1 MIPRFIQKQVVDN
14 LLSRH
19 KIVLIFGARQVGKT
33 TLLLIVQQE
42 LENSGRRVRYINCD
56 IQEERQAINTTARAL
71 LDRLVQDKDVL
82 LIDEAQNLDNPGLI
96 LKILYDL
103 YPEVQ
108 FAATGSSS
116 FDLRNRVSDPLTGR
130 FIDFALYPL
139 SFGEILAVA
148 PIGADLAFR
157 KPYADNLLEN
167 LLLYGLYPEIYTE
180 ADQSFRKE
188 HLTRLVDSYLFKDII
203 AFDRIRRSQTVV
215 DLTRALA
222 YQIGNLVSETELA
235 SRLKIDRKTVM
246 NYMEILEKSFV
257 IVRLTPFSNNPRQEI
272 GKQMKVYFTDL
283 GIRNAL
289 IGDFNPLMVRSDV
302 GALWENFVII
312 ERLKFLAYQRQT
324 TQPHFWRSY
333 QGAEV
338 DYLEVDGKAIKP
350 FEIKYGVSTS
360 LSRGAK
366 TFQDAYSVPV
376 KVVNRENYLDFLE
389 L

>member
-33 TLLLIVQQE
+33 TLLRIVQEQ

-56 IQEERQAINTTARAL
+56 IQEERQAIDTTARAL
-71 LDRLVQDKDVL
+71 LDQAVQDRDVL

-96 LKILYDL
+96 LKVLHDL
-103 YPEVQ
+103 YPDVQ
-108 FAATGSSS
+108 IAATGSSS

-130 FIDFALYPL
+130 FIDFTLYPL
-139 SFGEILAVA
+139 SLGEILAAA
-148 PIGADLAFR
+148 PVGADPALR

-180 ADQSFRKE
+180 GDQSFRKE
-188 HLTRLVDSYLFKDII
+188 QLSRLVDSYLFRDII

-222 YQIGNLVSETELA
+222 YQMSNLVSETELA

-246 NYMEILEKSFV
+246 SYLEILEKSFV

-289 IGDFNPLMVRSDV
+289 IGDFNSLMVRTDI
-302 GALWENFVII
+302 GAMWENFVIM
-312 ERLKFLAYQRQT
+312 ERLKFLAYQRKSS
-324 TQPHFWRSY
+324 QPHFWRSY

-338 DYLEVDGKAIKP
+338 DYLEVDGSAIKP
-350 FEIKYGVSTS
+350 FEIKYSAS
-360 LSRGAK
+360 SILSRGAK
-366 TFQDAYSVPV
+366 TFQDVYSVPV
-376 KVVNRENYLDFLE
+376 QLVNRENYLDFLKA
-389 L
+389 